1 MGTNDL
7 FVLLNLLRPDLVLD
21 KSSFDHMTEPNP
33 LINQAVEIARANA
46 PDWPQL
52 ALKSLQMAADT
63 SWGQALLRNN
73 PLFQR
78 LSTELK
84 VKQFNGQE
92 RVACIHDIEHL
103 HTFSD
108 LINRTRRRDIGNFTT
123 RKPETVTVP
132 FTPQQQQLH
141 DMVLTTQQ
149 NILQRTHGDINVK
162 FLMTT
167 IRRQAASCLY
177 GLAPLLRH
185 ILTRH
190 LDPMLFAEADED
202 EELSSNTSLVPWELL
217 EEQIHSVL
225 TLADRL
231 DTHDPKREALLT
243 IIRDK
248 QKLPNNKLL
257 LFSSFLHT
265 LFYLFERLKQE
276 DIRVA
281 LIHGGT
287 SDEERRTLRERFS
300 RPEEDAEALDLLL
313 SSEVGCEGLDYQF
326 CDCLV
331 NYDLPWN
338 PMSIEQRIGRIDRYG
353 QNSETVAIYNLITPG
368 TVDADIYERCL
379 LRIGLFHRTVGGSEE
394 ILGKITHELHQVAE
408 NLTLSREELQT
419 RLQQIADNDIR
430 LVQEQT
436 QLEERQKD
444 LFGIRL
450 PAQQLEREIQNV
462 TSFWLSPW
470 ALQNTIRYYLEQN
483 CGAEQT
489 YILGEKPQKRLRLN
503 QEARNIMFKHLKQLP
518 RQQLPVFRD
527 WEKWLKGSSQYLT
540 FTFEAACAADKR
552 DIMFLTAIHP
562 LAQQAAQ
569 SFKKNETLYT
579 AFSVVDSSL
588 LPGTYYF
595 GIWLWQKFGIREE
608 VVLQPICNDQAITD
622 RFLEVLEHGSSI
634 QAGEV
639 QLPDQGVFDQLDSY
653 HHYLW
658 ESAQIAHKAYNIQ
671 LAQYRKESLQTS
683 HRAQVSQLHT
693 QIAQAK
699 EENIKRMRHL
709 TNNQR

>member
-1 MGTNDL
+1 
-7 FVLLNLLRPDLVLD
+7 LV
-21 KSSFDHMTEPNP
+21 
-33 LINQAVEIARANA
+33 R
-46 PDWPQL
+46 
-52 ALKSLQMAADT
+52 
-63 SWGQALLRNN
+63 
-73 PLFQR
+73 R
-78 LSTELK
+78 LS
-84 VKQFNGQE
+84 
-92 RVACIHDIEHL
+92 
-103 HTFSD
+103 
-108 LINRTRRRDIGNFTT
+108 IGFY
-123 RKPETVTVP
+123 
-132 FTPQQQQLH
+132 Q
-141 DMVLTTQQ
+141 
-149 NILQRTHGDINVK
+149 
-162 FLMTT
+162 
-167 IRRQAASCLY
+167 
-177 GLAPLLRH
+177 
-185 ILTRH
+185 
-190 LDPMLFAEADED
+190 
-202 EELSSNTSLVPWELL
+202 
-217 EEQIHSVL
+217 
-225 TLADRL
+225 
-231 DTHDPKREALLT
+231 
-243 IIRDK
+243 
-248 QKLPNNKLL
+248 LL

-265 LFYLFERLKQE
+265 LFYLFEHLKQE

-287 SDEERRTLRERFS
+287 SEEERRMLRERFS
-300 RPEEDAEALDLLL
+300 RPGEDDEALDLLL

-353 QNSETVAIYNLITPG
+353 QKSETVAIYNLITPG

-436 QLEERQKD
+436 ELEERQKD

-450 PAQQLEREIQNV
+450 PAQQLEREIQDV

-483 CGAEQT
+483 CGTEQT

-503 QEARNIMFKHLKQLP
+503 QEARTIVFNHLKQLP
-518 RQQLPVFRD
+518 RQQSLVFRD

-540 FTFEAACAADKR
+540 ITFEAACAADKR

-569 SFKKNETLYT
+569 FFKKSETLYT

-608 VVLQPICNDQAITD
+608 VVLQPICNDQALTD

-634 QAGEV
+634 QAGEI

-653 HHYLW
+653 HHHLW
-658 ESAQIAHKAYNIQ
+658 ENAQITHKAYNRQ

-683 HRAQVSQLHT
+683 HRAQVSQLYT
-693 QIAQAK
+693 QMAQAK
-699 EENIKRMRHL
+699 EENIKRMRRSQI
-709 TNNQR
+709 TNAEADFKRRMTELNQAALRTDISAQPVAFGVIVVKGA